1 MNKITILLGSALL
14 VGLAA
19 CTQSKY
25 EGYETA
31 ENGLN
36 YKFFT
41 QDEKGTKVVEGDG
54 VAFRYI
60 FKLVSNDS
68 VLVNSATAS
77 QDGSGIT
84 KFIIP
89 KSSFKGSIED
99 AMMMMAKGDSASF
112 IVSADSFY
120 LKTQRAPQLPPFLK
134 PGDMLKVE
142 IKMVEIKTKK
152 EIEAMQKQQQAEMAK
167 MAEQEKLQIAQYV
180 ADKKITTTPTA
191 SGLIFIETKKGK
203 GKDHPKANEEVS
215 VNYTGQLLNGTVF
228 DSSIEVDAKAAN
240 IYNPQRPY
248 EPFKFV
254 LGQRQAIQ
262 GWDEAIQLM
271 TKGSKAKII
280 IPSNLGYGPD
290 GNGQIIPPFS
300 TLVFEVELVD
310 INTTPAPPQQQQ
322 MPGQ

>member
-1 MNKITILLGSALL
+1 MNKFTILLGSALL
-14 VGLAA
+14 VGLTA

-41 QDEKGTKVVEGDG
+41 QDEKGTKVIEGDG

-68 VLVNSATAS
+68 VLVSSATAS

-84 KFIIP
+84 KFIMP
-89 KSSFKGSIED
+89 KSSFKGSLED

-152 EIEAMQKQQQAEMAK
+152 ELEENQKQQEAEMAK
-167 MAEQEKLQIAQYV
+167 MAEQEKPQIAQYV
-180 ADKKITTTPTA
+180 ANNKITTTPTA
-191 SGLIFIETKKGK
+191 SGLFYTETKKGK
-203 GKDHPKANEEVS
+203 GALVKAGNEVT
-215 VNYTGQLLNGTVF
+215 VNYTGKLLNGQEF
-228 DSSIEVDAKAAN
+228 DSSVGK
-240 IYNPQRPY
+240 P
-248 EPFKFV
+248 EPFKFIV
-254 LGQRQAIQ
+254 GQGMVIP
-262 GWDEAIQLM
+262 GWDEALQLM
-271 TKGSKAKII
+271 AKGGKATLL
-280 IPSNLGYGPD
+280 IPSNLAYGAR
-290 GNGQIIPPFS
+290 GAGGVIPPFAP
-300 TLVFEVELVD
+300 LAFEIELVD

>member
-41 QDEKGTKVVEGDG
+41 QDEMGTKVIEGDG

-68 VLVNSATAS
+68 VLVSSAAAS

-84 KFIIP
+84 KFIMP
-89 KSSFKGSIED
+89 KSSFKGSLED

-152 EIEAMQKQQQAEMAK
+152 ELEENQKQQEAEMAK
-167 MAEQEKLQIAQYV
+167 MAEQEKPQIAQYV

-191 SGLIFIETKKGK
+191 SGLFYTETKKGK
-203 GKDHPKANEEVS
+203 GALVKAGNEVT
-215 VNYTGQLLNGTVF
+215 VNYTGKLLNGQEF
-228 DSSIEVDAKAAN
+228 DSSVGK
-240 IYNPQRPY
+240 P
-248 EPFKFV
+248 EPFKFIV
-254 LGQRQAIQ
+254 GQGMVIP
-262 GWDEAIQLM
+262 GWDEALQLM
-271 TKGSKAKII
+271 AKGGKATLL
-280 IPSNLGYGPD
+280 IPSNLAYGAR
-290 GNGQIIPPFS
+290 GAGGVIPPFAP
-300 TLVFEVELVD
+300 LAFEIELVD

>member
-1 MNKITILLGSALL
+1 MNKFTILLGSALL

-41 QDEKGTKVVEGDG
+41 QDEKGTKVIEGDG

-68 VLVNSATAS
+68 VLVSSATAS

-84 KFIIP
+84 KFIMP
-89 KSSFKGSIED
+89 KSSFKGSLED

-152 EIEAMQKQQQAEMAK
+152 ELEENQKQQEAEMAK
-167 MAEQEKLQIAQYV
+167 MAEQEKPQIAQYV
-180 ADKKITTTPTA
+180 ANNKITTTPTA
-191 SGLIFIETKKGK
+191 SGLFYTETKKGK
-203 GKDHPKANEEVS
+203 GALVKAGNEVT
-215 VNYTGQLLNGTVF
+215 VNYTGKLLNGQEF
-228 DSSIEVDAKAAN
+228 DSSVGK
-240 IYNPQRPY
+240 P
-248 EPFKFV
+248 EPFKFIV
-254 LGQRQAIQ
+254 GQGMVIP
-262 GWDEAIQLM
+262 GWDEALQLM
-271 TKGSKAKII
+271 AKGGKATLL
-280 IPSNLGYGPD
+280 IPSNLAYGAR
-290 GNGQIIPPFS
+290 GAGGVIPPFAP
-300 TLVFEVELVD
+300 LAFEIELVD

>member
-41 QDEKGTKVVEGDG
+41 QDEKGTKVIEGDG

-84 KFIIP
+84 KFIMP
-89 KSSFKGSIED
+89 KSSFKGSLED

-152 EIEAMQKQQQAEMAK
+152 ELEENQKQQEAEMAK
-167 MAEQEKLQIAQYV
+167 MAEQEKPQIAQYV

-191 SGLIFIETKKGK
+191 SGLFYTETKKGK
-203 GKDHPKANEEVS
+203 GTLVKAGNEVT
-215 VNYTGQLLNGTVF
+215 VNYTGKLLNGQEF
-228 DSSIEVDAKAAN
+228 DSSVGK
-240 IYNPQRPY
+240 P
-248 EPFKFV
+248 EPFKFIV
-254 LGQRQAIQ
+254 GQGMVIP
-262 GWDEAIQLM
+262 GWDEALQLM
-271 TKGSKAKII
+271 AKGGKATLL
-280 IPSNLGYGPD
+280 IPSNLAYGAR
-290 GNGQIIPPFS
+290 GAGGVIPPFAP
-300 TLVFEVELVD
+300 LAFEIELVD

>member
-1 MNKITILLGSALL
+1 MNKFTILLGSALL

-41 QDEKGTKVVEGDG
+41 QDEKGTKVIEGDG

-68 VLVNSATAS
+68 VLVSSATAS

-84 KFIIP
+84 KFIMP
-89 KSSFKGSIED
+89 KSSFKGSLED

-152 EIEAMQKQQQAEMAK
+152 ELEENQKQQEAEMAK
-167 MAEQEKLQIAQYV
+167 MAEQEKPQIAQYV
-180 ADKKITTTPTA
+180 ANNKITTTPTA
-191 SGLIFIETKKGK
+191 SGLFYTETKKGK
-203 GKDHPKANEEVS
+203 GAIVKAGNEVT
-215 VNYTGQLLNGTVF
+215 VNYTGKLLNGQEF
-228 DSSIEVDAKAAN
+228 DSSVGK
-240 IYNPQRPY
+240 P
-248 EPFKFV
+248 EPFKFIV
-254 LGQRQAIQ
+254 GQGMVIP
-262 GWDEAIQLM
+262 GWDEALQLM
-271 TKGSKAKII
+271 AKGGKATLL
-280 IPSNLGYGPD
+280 IPSNLAYGAR
-290 GNGQIIPPFS
+290 GAGGVIPPFAP
-300 TLVFEVELVD
+300 LAFEIELVD

>member
-41 QDEKGTKVVEGDG
+41 QDEKGTKVIEGDG

-84 KFIIP
+84 KFIMP
-89 KSSFKGSIED
+89 KSSFKGSLED

-152 EIEAMQKQQQAEMAK
+152 ELEENQKQQEAEMAK
-167 MAEQEKLQIAQYV
+167 MAEQEKPQIAQYV

-191 SGLIFIETKKGK
+191 SGLFYTETKKGK
-203 GKDHPKANEEVS
+203 GVLVKAGNEVT
-215 VNYTGQLLNGTVF
+215 VNYTGKLLNGQEF
-228 DSSIEVDAKAAN
+228 DSSVGK
-240 IYNPQRPY
+240 P
-248 EPFKFV
+248 EPFKFIV
-254 LGQRQAIQ
+254 GQGMVIP
-262 GWDEAIQLM
+262 GWDEALQLM
-271 TKGSKAKII
+271 AKGGKATLL
-280 IPSNLGYGPD
+280 IPSNLAYGAR
-290 GNGQIIPPFS
+290 GAGGVIPPFAPL
-300 TLVFEVELVD
+300 TFEIELVD